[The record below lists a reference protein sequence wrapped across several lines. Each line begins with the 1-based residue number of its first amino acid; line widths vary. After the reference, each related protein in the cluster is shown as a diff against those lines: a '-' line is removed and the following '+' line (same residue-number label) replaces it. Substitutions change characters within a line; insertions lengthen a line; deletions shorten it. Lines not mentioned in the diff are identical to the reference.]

1 MIWKGIIFMPNTTI
15 IDLEKETITDSI
27 LPSDSSTVSA
37 DWQQAEIGS
46 DRTSFMRCGGGNL
59 CNESK

>member
-1 MIWKGIIFMPNTTI
+1 MPNTTI